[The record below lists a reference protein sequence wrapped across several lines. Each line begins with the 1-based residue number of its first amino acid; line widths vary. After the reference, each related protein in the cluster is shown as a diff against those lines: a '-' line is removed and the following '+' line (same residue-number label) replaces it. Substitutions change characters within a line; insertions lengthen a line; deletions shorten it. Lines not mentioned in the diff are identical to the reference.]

1 MSTNWFNSNKN
12 SNYIII
18 LLSLLLHIAL
28 IAVVFLIKP
37 LNKTPEKR
45 KTFDLVEL
53 QMGKPQIT
61 QQPPPQQQ
69 SPKTNPPT
77 AKKQAENNQPI
88 KETVSQTIT
97 PRDSSHEI
105 DSIEKTQHVSQISS
119 NTSNPAET
127 NNSSSRSTSQT
138 TTTSTQAGSEIGTVD
153 AGVLGIKPVKIYGP
167 DPVYP
172 TIAQDLGIAGTVKA
186 VLTIDAYGIVKE
198 VTIDKSPHKSMSEE
212 VIRTL
217 LKWKFKPVE
226 YKGAHVII
234 KRFIQEVEFKEEN

>member
-18 LLSLLLHIAL
+18 LLSLLLHITL
-28 IAVVFLIKP
+28 IAVIFLIKP

-53 QMGKPQIT
+53 QMGKPQVIQQPQ
-61 QQPPPQQQ
+61 QQPPT
-69 SPKTNPPT
+69 KTNPLT
-77 AKKQAENNQPI
+77 AIKQAENNQPI
-88 KETVSQTIT
+88 KELVSQTMVPI
-97 PRDSSHEI
+97 DSSHKT
-105 DSIEKTQHVSQISS
+105 DTIEKTQHVNQISS
-119 NTSNPAET
+119 STGIPTETS
-127 NNSSSRSTSQT
+127 NNSSPLTLQPT
-138 TTTSTQAGSEIGTVD
+138 TTPTQAGSEIGTVD

-167 DPVYP
+167 DPAYP
-172 TIAQDLGIAGTVKA
+172 AIAQDLGIAGTVKA
-186 VLTIDAYGIVKE
+186 VLTIDAYGTVKD

-226 YKGAHVII
+226 YKGTHVII
-234 KRFIQEVEFKEEN
+234 KRFIQEVEFKTEN